1 MIDTERFDELL
12 HEAMGDLTQKDFAE
26 KAGLSKF
33 TLNKYLTRGIKA
45 VPRMATLKGIADAS
59 DGRVALSDICH
70 AVGIHTEVRE
80 KNIPDSLDIPE
91 EVKKTAN
98 ELAKGIK
105 DCIGKPAKDESVESL
120 LDIIGRLYLDQQTR
134 FTVGKEVEFVF
145 RPPMPGKFR
154 GAECM
159 VPVKAVRLDMDAS
172 LQYSMPFILMYCHTA
187 GTESN
192 PAGVIITDAV
202 FDLATLSLLEP
213 EMDES
218 DYDDGIIEMLDAV
231 SEVENAKMTD
241 FPVCVVKSKIGNTE
255 R

>member
-12 HEAMGDLTQKDFAE
+12 REAMGNLSQKDFAE

-59 DGRVALSDICH
+59 EGRVLLSDLMH
-70 AVGIHTEVRE
+70 SVGIHAEVEE
-80 KNIPDSLDIPE
+80 KNLPAALDIPE
-91 EVKKTAN
+91 EVKKAAN
-98 ELAKGIK
+98 DLAKGIG
-105 DCIGKPAKDESVESL
+105 DYIGKPAKDESVESL
-120 LDIIGRLYLDQQTR
+120 LDIISRLYLDQQTH
-134 FTVGKEVEFVF
+134 FVTGKEVEFVF
-145 RPPMPGKFR
+145 HPPMSGKFC

-159 VPVKAVRLDMDAS
+159 VPVKAVRTDLDS
-172 LQYSMPFILMYCHTA
+172 SFQYSMPFILMYCHTA
-187 GTESN
+187 GTENN

-202 FDLATLSLLEP
+202 FDLATLSLLERDL
-213 EMDES
+213 DES
-218 DYDDGIIEMLDAV
+218 DYDSGIIEMLDAV

-241 FPVCVVKSKIGNTE
+241 FPVCVVKSRI